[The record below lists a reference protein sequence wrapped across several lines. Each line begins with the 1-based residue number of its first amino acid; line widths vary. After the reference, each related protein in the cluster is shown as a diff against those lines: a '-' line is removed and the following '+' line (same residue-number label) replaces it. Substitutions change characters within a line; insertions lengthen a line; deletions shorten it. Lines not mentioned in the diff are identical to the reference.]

1 MRIVVGPNVRGKIM
15 GSLGMPEIL
24 MILVVALIIFGPR
37 KLPELGKTLGQSL
50 AHFRKASEDFK
61 RQWEDEVDLEKR
73 RLDAPPA
80 ETIRETEQAST
91 EQALTEQAL
100 TEPAPIEQASTETDD
115 FSLTGHPVEAYN
127 TNHLEESVT
136 ATTAEPATVAPA
148 PATVSRDETVAVEET
163 KRDWM

>member
-1 MRIVVGPNVRGKIM
+1 M

-73 RLDAPPA
+73 RLDAPPPA
-80 ETIRETEQAST
+80 EPVAETEQTSTEHAST
-91 EQALTEQAL
+91 EHTSTEL
-100 TEPAPIEQASTETDD
+100 ASTETDD
-115 FSLTGHPVEAYN
+115 FSLTGHPAEQYG
-127 TNHLEESVT
+127 TSHLEEPVTPVT
-136 ATTAEPATVAPA
+136 AEPVTVEPATVA
-148 PATVSRDETVAVEET
+148 REETVAAEET

>member
-1 MRIVVGPNVRGKIM
+1 M

-80 ETIRETEQAST
+80 ETMREMEQAS
-91 EQALTEQAL
+91 

-127 TNHLEESVT
+127 INHPEESVT

-148 PATVSRDETVAVEET
+148 PATVSRDETVAAEET

>member
-1 MRIVVGPNVRGKIM
+1 M

-61 RQWEDEVDLEKR
+61 RQWEDEVDMEKR
-73 RLDAPPA
+73 RLDAPPPA
-80 ETIRETEQAST
+80 EQVRETEQSETAQADST
-91 EQALTEQAL
+91 QAESTQTETA
-100 TEPAPIEQASTETDD
+100 TDD
-115 FSLTGHPVEAYN
+115 FNLAGHPVETYN
-127 TNHLEESVT
+127 ASPVEGPATAET
-136 ATTAEPATVAPA
+136 ATGEPA
-148 PATVSRDETVAVEET
+148 PATVSREETVAVEET